1 MQVASSNILAPDTSF
16 GLHPVLTSFDIL
28 RTVLLFTQV
37 LLSVIVGLERRVYPR
52 AIMLYSLIASSPWD
66 TRNQTCLPISYTT
79 NAFPVRPA
87 LACRHSFVRLTP

>member
-52 AIMLYSLIASSPWD
+52 AIMLYSLESPAHLG
-66 TRNQTCLPISYTT
+66 TPEIR
-79 NAFPVRPA
+79 PV
-87 LACRHSFVRLTP
+87 S